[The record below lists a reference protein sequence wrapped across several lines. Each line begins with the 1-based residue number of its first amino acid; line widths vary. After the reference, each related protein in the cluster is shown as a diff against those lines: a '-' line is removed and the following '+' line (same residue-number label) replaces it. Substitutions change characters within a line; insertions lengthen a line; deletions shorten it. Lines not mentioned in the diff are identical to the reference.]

1 MKNKQYL
8 MTITY
13 IVISI
18 VFIFSI
24 SDIYYSLPS
33 PFIYMKANAHSF
45 TPNDYASFIA
55 AVDQFQAELN
65 LVQLNSANNKNN
77 LQLLQEHVE
86 KASKL
91 FYRNLISEFE
101 EQDQKNADN
110 ITSALE
116 TLQKISL
123 NSTAKDQQIK
133 INQIVSDINK
143 KSDEITVWSL
153 EQRQQQLQQEEG
165 VETRFFNTI
174 TEFFNNLFFGSGDFE
189 RDTQYDTVIQPLR
202 IAELVDIVLID
213 YGEAFNVDY
222 DMTDMT
228 NMMQM
233 SENHTSVIVHNMSPS
248 SDNVSLMQI
257 DNTSTEEID
266 MRIQASKNHTMITD
280 MGAYQSAEFLSA
292 KIPEIFKNDL
302 KPLSTTGEDS
312 KAFVSNLESGLINLN
327 NLVRDMAP
335 PMDLMMVVHTEI
347 HPNLLLAYDIDLQ

>member
-8 MTITY
+8 MMITC

-24 SDIYYSLPS
+24 PDIYYSLPS
-33 PFIYMKANAHSF
+33 SFIYMKANAHSF

-55 AVDQFQAELN
+55 AVDQFQTELN
-65 LVQLNSANNKNN
+65 LVQLNSDNNN
-77 LQLLQEHVE
+77 LQLLQEHIE

-110 ITSALE
+110 ITAALE
-116 TLQKISL
+116 TLQIISS
-123 NSTAKDQQIK
+123 NSTAKDHQIK

-153 EQRQQQLQQEEG
+153 EQRQKQSQQEEG

-174 TEFFNNLFFGSGDFE
+174 TGLFNNLFFGSGDFE
-189 RDTQYDTVIQPLR
+189 RDIQYDTEIQPLR
-202 IAELVDIVLID
+202 LAELVDIVLID

-228 NMMQM
+228 NMMQTN
-233 SENHTSVIVHNMSPS
+233 ENHTSMIMHNMSPS
-248 SDNVSLMQI
+248 SDNTSLMKM
-257 DNTSTEEID
+257 DSASTKEID
-266 MRIQASKNHTMITD
+266 MRIQASKNHTMIID

-292 KIPEIFKNDL
+292 KILEIFKNEL
-302 KPLSTTGEDS
+302 KPLSTTDYDS
-312 KAFVSNLESGLINLN
+312 KAFVTNLESGLVNFH
-327 NLVRDMAP
+327 NLVSDKAP

-347 HPNLLLAYDIDLQ
+347 HPNLLLVYDIDLQ

>member
-18 VFIFSI
+18 VFIYSI
-24 SDIYYSLPS
+24 SDIYYSLHS
-33 PFIYMKANAHSF
+33 SFIYMKANAHSF